1 MKKILCIVALLM
13 LVLTSK
19 GQTSLGEFTTFP
31 DKKLFGLAYKPQIA
45 IGKLDNEYIIC
56 LRYVSPKSYASF
68 DKESVLLL
76 RLNNDSIIKLAI
88 IPELEIT
95 KKYDNSYNKYSG
107 MSHFYITYSYYSIN
121 ESVLNLIVKDRA
133 EIKKI
138 RASFTNGDVEDWDI
152 SQSYQTK
159 LTKGL
164 IDSFKQVEISNAV
177 RKEKINNVESGF

>member
-1 MKKILCIVALLM
+1 
-13 LVLTSK
+13 
-19 GQTSLGEFTTFP
+19 
-31 DKKLFGLAYKPQIA
+31 
-45 IGKLDNEYIIC
+45 
-56 LRYVSPKSYASF
+56 
-68 DKESVLLL
+68 
-76 RLNNDSIIKLAI
+76 
-88 IPELEIT
+88 
-95 KKYDNSYNKYSG
+95 
-107 MSHFYITYSYYSIN
+107 MSHFYITYSCYSIN

-159 LTKGL
+159 LTTGL